1 MTKDNI
7 DLQASKDLLEQAKN
21 KICDEFK
28 KFEKLQEIRLAG
40 KNDRILKLENDYN
53 SLKNSQQQILD
64 ENKDLKERIRNIGR
78 FVQNQNNE
86 S

>member
-40 KNDRILKLENDYN
+40 KNDKILKLENDYN
-53 SLKNSQQQILD
+53 GLKNSQQLILD